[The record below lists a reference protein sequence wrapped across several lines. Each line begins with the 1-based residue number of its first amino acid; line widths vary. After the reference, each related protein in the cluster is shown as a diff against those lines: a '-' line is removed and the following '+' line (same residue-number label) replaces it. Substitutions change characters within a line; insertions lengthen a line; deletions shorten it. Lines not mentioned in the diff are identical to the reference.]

1 MKKTY
6 FAPSVESISI
16 ESQSMLAASIGEVPI
31 DPNNPGT
38 PAAQK
43 KDEDFWSYEWK

>member
-1 MKKTY
+1 MKKAY
-6 FAPSVESISI
+6 IVPNLELISI

-43 KDEDFWSYEWK
+43 KEEHFWSYEWK

>member
-1 MKKTY
+1 MKKAY
-6 FAPSVESISI
+6 IAPSVDSISI
-16 ESQSMLAASIGEVPI
+16 ESQSMLATSIGEVPI

-43 KDEDFWSYEWK
+43 KDEDFWNSEWK

>member
-6 FAPSVESISI
+6 IAPSVDSISI
-16 ESQSMLAASIGEVPI
+16 ESQSMLATSIGEVPI

>member
-1 MKKTY
+1 MKKAY
-6 FAPSVESISI
+6 IIPSVEMIAI
-16 ESQSMLAASIGEVPI
+16 NAQSMLATSISEVPI

-43 KDEDFWSYEWK
+43 KDERFWNSEWK

>member
-1 MKKTY
+1 MKKAY
-6 FAPSVESISI
+6 IAPSVDSISI
-16 ESQSMLAASIGEVPI
+16 ESQSMLATSIGEVPI

-43 KDEDFWSYEWK
+43 KDEHFWSYEWK